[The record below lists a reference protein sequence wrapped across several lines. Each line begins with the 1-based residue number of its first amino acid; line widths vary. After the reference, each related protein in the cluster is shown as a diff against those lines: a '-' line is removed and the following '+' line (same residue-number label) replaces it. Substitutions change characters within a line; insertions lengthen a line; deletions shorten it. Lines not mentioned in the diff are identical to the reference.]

1 MAGRRPGGGGLLQTF
16 RALLV
21 TLVCLSAGL
30 TAVYGGASLSV
41 VAGATAAGLVL
52 GLVVVTVALPTP
64 DPVDTE
70 TDPRLR
76 WEE

>member
-1 MAGRRPGGGGLLQTF
+1 MAGRRPGGSGLLRTF

-30 TAVYGGASLSV
+30 TAVYGGASLAV
-41 VAGATAAGLVL
+41 AAGAVAGGLVL

-64 DPVDTE
+64 DPSDRETE
-70 TDPRLR
+70 PRLR

>member
-1 MAGRRPGGGGLLQTF
+1 MAARRPGGSGLLRTF

-21 TLVCLSAGL
+21 SLVALSCGL
-30 TAVYGGASLSV
+30 TAVYGGASLPV
-41 VAGATAAGLVL
+41 VAGVAVLGLGL

-64 DPVDTE
+64 DPVDQE

-76 WEE
+76 WED